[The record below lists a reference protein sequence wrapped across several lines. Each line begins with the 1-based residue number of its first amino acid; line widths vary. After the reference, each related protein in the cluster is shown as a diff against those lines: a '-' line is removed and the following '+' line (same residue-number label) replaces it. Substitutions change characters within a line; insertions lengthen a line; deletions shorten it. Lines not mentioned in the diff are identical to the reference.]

1 MTTQAEST
9 RPVYSHGTHPV
20 MVSKWLGKTQL
31 RGARRCGDV
40 IIPGDGKDFPAF
52 SETGLIKHIDRM
64 LDYMTEDDRD
74 GLAMLFGLFAFLP
87 KLVISLIMAMAKTKT
102 NAKFPSFLGASLRQI
117 YIGIRGMFFTLYYSN
132 IGNDEGVGKKIMQN
146 IKYDTQIIRHD
157 EGALAMPETNVMSLE
172 NPDPEEITRI
182 YSRARVAQKLLAKL
196 SVSQR
201 LKYVAALKDIILAR
215 KEHIIDRIQQDTKKS
230 RSDALIS
237 EIFGTLDHLSFL
249 DGQAVKALQ
258 DQKVKTPLALMGKK
272 SRVLYDPLGTML
284 VISPW
289 NYPFYQ
295 AIVPITIS
303 FVAGNSTLYKP
314 SEITP
319 LTGLVEE
326 LLEEAGFPKDTVQ
339 VIYGKG
345 DTGSALIDARPDKI
359 FFTGSVLTGKK
370 IMAQASEQL
379 IPVELELGGKD
390 PMIVFEDADLERSV
404 AGALW
409 GGLTTLG
416 QSCTSVERLYVHD
429 SIYDDFKKLLLKR
442 VGDIVQKVDTDG
454 DADVGAMTSDL
465 QVKVIKQQFDDA
477 KSKGAT
483 ILSGGDWDGENPL
496 IPPIILE
503 DITTDM
509 LVAYEET
516 FGPIIPLYR
525 FYDEGEVIDRA
536 NDSEFGLSAS
546 VWTGDLKRA
555 DRVAR
560 ALVTGNVS
568 INNVM
573 LTEGNHHLPFGGI
586 KNSGMGRYKGVWG
599 LHAFSNIKAIL
610 IDANKNN
617 IEANWYPY
625 TKAKYQLFS
634 KMTEGLFKGGIGGLI
649 KFALAGTKLESY
661 ANKAGKQGRK

>member
-1 MTTQAEST
+1 
-9 RPVYSHGTHPV
+9 
-20 MVSKWLGKTQL
+20 
-31 RGARRCGDV
+31 
-40 IIPGDGKDFPAF
+40 
-52 SETGLIKHIDRM
+52 M

-74 GLAMLFGLFAFLP
+74 GLIMLFGLFAFLP
-87 KLVISLIMAMAKTKT
+87 KLVISLIMAMAKA
-102 NAKFPSFLGASLRQI
+102 NAKFPDFLGAPLRQV
-117 YIGIRGMFFTLYYSN
+117 YIGIRGMFFTLYYSKLGDEN
-132 IGNDEGVGKKIMQN
+132 GIGKQILKNLE
-146 IKYDTQIIRHD
+146 YDTIIVQ
-157 EGALAMPETNVMSLE
+157 ETNVMSIDS
-172 NPDPEEITRI
+172 PDSTEIAQI
-182 YSRARVAQKLLAKL
+182 YARARDAQKVLANL
-196 SVSQR
+196 SVKQR
-201 LKYVAALKDIILAR
+201 LQYVAALKEIILAR
-215 KEHIIDRIQQDTKKS
+215 KEEIIDRIQQDTKKS

-249 DGQAVKALQ
+249 DDQAVAALK
-258 DQKVKTPLALMGKK
+258 DQKIKTPLALMGKK
-272 SRVLYDPLGTML
+272 SRVFYDPLGTVL

-295 AIVPITIS
+295 AIVPITIA

-314 SEITP
+314 SEVTP

-326 LLEEAGFPKDTVQ
+326 LLEEAGFPKDVVQ

-359 FFTGSVLTGKK
+359 FFTGSVATGKK
-370 IMAQASEQL
+370 IMAQASVQL

-429 SIYDDFKKLLLKR
+429 AIYDDFKKLLLKR
-442 VGDIVQKVDTDG
+442 VGAIVQKVDSDG

-465 QVKVIKQQFDDA
+465 QVEVIRQQFEDA
-477 KSKGAT
+477 KSKGVT
-483 ILSGGDWDGENPL
+483 VLSGGDWDGENPL

-503 DITTDM
+503 DVSSDM
-509 LVAYEET
+509 LVATEET
-516 FGPIIPLYR
+516 FGPVIPLYR
-525 FYDEGEVIDRA
+525 FYDEGEAVDLA

-573 LTEGNHHLPFGGI
+573 LTEGNHYLPFGGV

-610 IDANKNN
+610 IDANKNS

-625 TKAKYQLFS
+625 TKTKYQLFS
-634 KMTEGLFKGGIGGLI
+634 RMTEGLFKGGIGGFI
-649 KFALAGTKLESY
+649 KFALTGTRLESY
-661 ANKAGKQGRK
+661 SNKVGKKGRE

>member
-1 MTTQAEST
+1 MTTQSEPIRSSNHRT
-9 RPVYSHGTHPV
+9 THAT
-20 MVSKWLGKTQL
+20 MVSKWLSKTQI
-31 RGARRCGDV
+31 RGAKRCGDV
-40 IIPGDGKDFPAF
+40 VIPGDGKDLPAF
-52 SETGLIKHIDRM
+52 SETGLIRHIDRM
-64 LDYMTEDDRD
+64 LDYMTKEDRD
-74 GLAMLFGLFAFLP
+74 GLIMLFSLFAFLP
-87 KLVISLIMAMAKTKT
+87 KLGMSLIMAMAKA
-102 NAKFPSFLGASLRQI
+102 NDKFPVFLGAPLRQV
-117 YIGIRGMFFTLYYSN
+117 YIGIRGLFFTLYYSN
-132 IGNDEGVGKKIMQN
+132 IGNDDGIGKEIMRTIN
-146 IKYDTQIIRHD
+146 YNTQLIRHD
-157 EGALAMPETNVMSLE
+157 KGAFAMPESNVLSIE
-172 NPDPEEITRI
+172 NPDHEEVTRI
-182 YSRARVAQKLLAKL
+182 YSRAKQGQKLLAEL
-196 SVSQR
+196 TVDQR
-201 LKYVAALKDIILAR
+201 LKYIVALKEVILAR
-215 KEHIIDRIQQDTKKS
+215 KEYIIDRIQQDTKKS

-249 DGQAVKALQ
+249 TGQAAKALR

-272 SRVLYDPLGTML
+272 SRVLYEPLGTVL

-295 AIVPITIS
+295 AIVPITIA

-326 LLEEAGFPKDTVQ
+326 LLEEAGFPKDVVQ

-359 FFTGSVLTGKK
+359 FFTGSVATGKK

-390 PMIVFEDADLERSV
+390 PMLVFEDADLERSV

-429 SIYDDFKKLLLKR
+429 TIYDDFKTLLLKQ
-442 VGDIVQKVDTDG
+442 VGAIVQKVDSDG
-454 DADVGAMTSDL
+454 DADIGAMTTDL
-465 QVKVIKQQFDDA
+465 QVKIIKQQFDDA

-483 ILSGGDWDGENPL
+483 VLSGGNWDGENPL

-503 DITTDM
+503 DVSSNM

-525 FYDEGEVIDRA
+525 FYDEGEVVDRA

-573 LTEGNHHLPFGGI
+573 LTEGNHHLPFGGV
-586 KNSGMGRYKGVWG
+586 KNSGIGRYKGVWG

-610 IDANKNN
+610 IDANKNT

-625 TKAKYQLFS
+625 TKTKYQLFS
-634 KMTEGLFKGGIGGLI
+634 EMTEGLFKGGIGGFI
-649 KFALAGTKLESY
+649 KFALSGTKLESY
-661 ANKAGKQGRK
+661 ANKAGKKGRE

>member
-1 MTTQAEST
+1 MTTPSNTSQPNP
-9 RPVYSHGTHPV
+9 RFDVHPV
-20 MVSKWLGKTQL
+20 MVSKWLGKIQL
-31 RGARRCGDV
+31 RGAKRCGDV
-40 IIPGDGKDFPAF
+40 VIPGDGKNFPAF
-52 SETGLIKHIDRM
+52 SETHLIKHIDRM

-74 GLAMLFGLFAFLP
+74 GLVLLFGLFAFLP
-87 KLVISLIMAMAKTKT
+87 KLMISLIMAMAKA
-102 NAKFPSFLGASLRQI
+102 NAKFPSFLGAPLRQI

-132 IGNDEGVGKKIMQN
+132 IESDEGVGKEIMHN

-157 EGALAMPETNVMSLE
+157 KDALAKPETNVMSIE
-172 NPDPEEITRI
+172 NPNAEAITQI
-182 YSRARVAQKLLAKL
+182 YSRAREAQKLLAVL

-201 LKYVAALKDIILAR
+201 LKYVAALKEIILAR
-215 KEHIIDRIQQDTKKS
+215 KEEIIDRIQQDTRKS

-249 DGQAVKALQ
+249 SDQAVKALQ

-272 SRVLYDPLGTML
+272 SRVFYDPLGTVL

-295 AIVPITIS
+295 AIVPITIA

-326 LLEEAGFPKDTVQ
+326 LLEQAGFPKDVVQ

-345 DTGSALIDARPDKI
+345 DTGSALINARPDKI
-359 FFTGSVLTGKK
+359 FFTGSVPTGKK

-404 AGALW
+404 AGAIW
-409 GGLTTLG
+409 GGFTTLG

-429 SIYDDFKKLLLKR
+429 AIYDDFKTLLLKR
-442 VGDIVQKVDTDG
+442 VGDIVQKVDSDG

-477 KSKGAT
+477 KAKGAT
-483 ILSGGDWDGENPL
+483 VLSGGDWDGEDPL
-496 IPPIILE
+496 IPPIVLE
-503 DITTDM
+503 NVSDDM
-509 LVAYEET
+509 LVAFEET

-525 FYDEGEVIDRA
+525 FYDEGEAINRS

-546 VWTGDLKRA
+546 VWTGDIERA
-555 DRVAR
+555 ERVAH

-573 LTEGNHHLPFGGI
+573 LTEGNHHLPFGGV
-586 KNSGMGRYKGVWG
+586 KNSGLGRYKGVWG

-610 IDANKNN
+610 IDANKNS

-625 TKAKYQLFS
+625 TKTKYQLFS
-634 KMTEGLFKGGIGGLI
+634 RMTEGLFQGGIGGFI
-649 KFALAGTKLESY
+649 KFALTGIKLESY
-661 ANKAGKQGRK
+661 SNKVGKKGRG